1 MQGITGYPSLPGRS
15 GSLAQITMNKKNWIA
30 GSAGLILLMTGSL
43 ALAAESHK
51 DEALKHAQAAV
62 EASQK
67 GDAKGVAEHA
77 TAAREHV
84 VAAGKENASAH
95 YEAAGKS
102 LDGAVEHGNMGHA
115 DIAGKSAEE
124 AVTHLKAAP

>member
-1 MQGITGYPSLPGRS
+1 MT
-15 GSLAQITMNKKNWIA
+15 LAIPNQNTDEDYMNKHFLLNA
-30 GSAGLILLMTGSL
+30 LAGLALLTGSTL
-43 ALAAESHK
+43 ALAEGSHK

-62 EASQK
+62 ESVGK

-77 TAAREHV
+77 GAAKEH
-84 VAAGKENASAH
+84 AAAAQKQTPSAH
-95 YEAAGKS
+95 YEAAVKS
-102 LDGAVEHGNMGHA
+102 LDGAVEHGKMGHA

>member
-1 MQGITGYPSLPGRS
+1 
-15 GSLAQITMNKKNWIA
+15 
-30 GSAGLILLMTGSL
+30 
-43 ALAAESHK
+43 
-51 DEALKHAQAAV
+51 
-62 EASQK
+62 
-67 GDAKGVAEHA
+67 
-77 TAAREHV
+77 